1 MRTGFSEEYDTDVPI
16 VQAALGVVSMPPLV
30 AAVSNAGGM
39 GTLGAVGA
47 PLMSAVELRALIAAT
62 RSLTRRPFGVNFI
75 TPLVNEEHVATCIT
89 ERVPVVSFHL
99 GDPPESYIER
109 LREAGVRVWM
119 QVGSVTAARAAVRA
133 GVDAVIAQGSE
144 AGGSNRSTA
153 GVMTLVPGVVDAIAP
168 VPVIA
173 GGGIADGRGLVAALA
188 LGADA
193 VWVGTRFVAS
203 REANARTD
211 YKRRIVAAQDGDTV
225 MTSIFHGVE
234 RLRRPVRALCNRV
247 VRAWMGRE
255 PEPQTAARARQI
267 GRTELGGRIVPLHE
281 FSTLLPTPETT
292 GDLEEMCLLAGESAA
307 LVHDILPAAGI
318 VRSMMRE
325 AREVVLERFGVPL
338 PALLDADGSAGRVDG
353 AGLLGLVSAAGFRA
367 ADQHGRHGRGL

>member
-1 MRTGFSEEYDTDVPI
+1 MWTGFTEEYETDVPI

-62 RSLTRRPFGVNFI
+62 RSLTRRSFGVNFI
-75 TPLVNEEHVATCIT
+75 TPLVNEEHITTCIV

-99 GDPPESYIER
+99 GDPPEAHIER

-119 QVGSVTAARAAVRA
+119 QVGSVAAARAAVHA

-144 AGGSNRSTA
+144 AGGSNRSTT
-153 GVMTLVPGVVDAIAP
+153 GVMTLIPAVVDAVTP
-168 VPVIA
+168 VPVLA

-193 VWVGTRFVAS
+193 AWIGTRFVAS
-203 REANARTD
+203 REANARMD
-211 YKRRIVAAQDGDTV
+211 YKKRIVAAQDGDTV

-247 VRAWMGRE
+247 VRAWLGRD
-255 PEPQTAARARQI
+255 PEPPRRGRPRQI

-292 GDLEEMCLLAGESAA
+292 GDLDEMCLLAGESCA
-307 LVHDILPAAGI
+307 LVHDILPAAEI
-318 VRSMMRE
+318 VREIMRE

-338 PALLDADGSAGRVDG
+338 PGRLDDVTPVARQFGAAMPGRVSRID
-353 AGLLGLVSAAGFRA
+353 LN
-367 ADQHGRHGRGL
+367 GR